1 MPTPS
6 DAPPAAPSA
15 SNLGFVE
22 DLYFGW
28 LQDPASV
35 DERWRAYFETLP
47 PVPDAAPAPS
57 TWPARAPREA
67 GASRVDD
74 HEAFRLR
81 VDRLVNAWRTFGHL
95 QADLDPLG
103 MVRRRAERLDLE
115 EFGLAEADLDRP
127 LDGRVAG
134 AGTLRDLVGRLQE
147 TYGRT
152 LGVQL
157 GHIHDRELR
166 GWLEQRMERT
176 RNRLTLT
183 PEVKRKLL
191 EKLLQAGMFEQF
203 LGTRF
208 LGAKRFSLEGAEVLV
223 PMLELLLDRAVGYGV
238 RNVVI
243 GMAHRGRLNVLANV
257 LGKPLRDIFAEFRDQ
272 AIING
277 AAGGDVKY
285 HLGYSSTR
293 DTADG
298 GLRLSLAF
306 NPSHLEWI
314 DPVVQ
319 GRIRAKQDRF
329 SDAEGQRSIP
339 VIIHGDAAF
348 AGQGIVAET
357 FNMSELPAYRCG
369 GTIHVV
375 VNNQIGFTTS
385 PRDSRSTVYATD
397 VALMLD
403 IPVFHVNGEDVE
415 AVAQTV
421 LLAADFR
428 QRWHRD
434 AVIDLWTYRKFGH
447 NEGDEPTFT
456 QPLMYRKIAA
466 KTPFPRAYA
475 SELQGEGAATEEQ
488 VAGMTRAYQ
497 ARLEEAYQ
505 ASAAVAA
512 VPSPAVSEGVWSRYR
527 GGPLGTA
534 DDVATAVPADRLA
547 HVARHLS
554 EIPAGF
560 DANPKIVK
568 LFEGRAEMA
577 RGRRPLD
584 WGFAEGLAYGSIAW
598 DGHPVRLVGQDVR
611 RGTFSHR
618 HAVIHDAKTGASYMP
633 LGHLREGQGKV
644 HVFDSLLS
652 EAAALGFEFGYSL
665 EQPEALVI
673 WEAQFGDFVNGA
685 QVLIDQFL
693 SSSEVKWNR
702 LSGLVLLLPHGMEGQ
717 GPEHSSARLERF
729 LELSVEDNWR
739 VMNLTT
745 PAQIFHALRGQVLSP
760 WRKPMVVMSPKSLL
774 RNPAAVSPIDELT
787 GGRFHPVLPDR
798 TIADPAAVRRVL
810 LCSGKVFYDL
820 AEARSSRR
828 TADVALVRVEQLYP
842 LNTAELREALAPYP
856 ASAEV
861 LWVQEEP
868 RNMGAWPY
876 IRDALGGAVR
886 GFDAR
891 TSVVSRPASPSP
903 ASGSATRHKL
913 VQQAL
918 VEEALG

>member
-67 GASRVDD
+67 GASRADD

-127 LDGRVAG
+127 LDGQVAG

-512 VPSPAVSEGVWSRYR
+512 VPSPAVNEGVWSRYR

-577 RGRRPLD
+577 RGKRPLD

-644 HVFDSLLS
+644 FVFDSLLS

-787 GGRFHPVLPDR
+787 GGRFHPVLSDG

-820 AEARSSRR
+820 AEARASRR

-876 IRDALGGAVR
+876 LRDALGEAVR

-891 TSVVSRPASPSP
+891 TSVVARPASPSP